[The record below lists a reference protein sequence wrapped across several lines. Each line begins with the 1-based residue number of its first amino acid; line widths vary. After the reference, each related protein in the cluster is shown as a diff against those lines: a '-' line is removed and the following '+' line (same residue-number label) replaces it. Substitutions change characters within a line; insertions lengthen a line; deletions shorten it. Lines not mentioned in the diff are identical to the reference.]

1 MANEKSV
8 QPQGPKVEDQTAV
21 ITQALNKLVN
31 EQKASLQE
39 AVVYLINNGAQQQDV
54 VMALMDMGYTE
65 DDIQKMF
72 SPSKEETEQQETNE
86 ESESELEEYV
96 EEEQEEDVPERIE
109 EKQENI
115 QQLMAEK
122 MTAKKGKEL
131 PKYRRGSDFSMW
143 YNRNYG
149 TIGNNDMYQ
158 MPDRFRYLPTSIN
171 RNTGLDLITGAFN
184 LGKGIYSDIKNAIA
198 RKNDPSYNKYS
209 VKFAEGDDPS
219 KYYITAK
226 SLQEAAK
233 PGSSLMTKEQ
243 AKTAMKDKSS
253 FFWNPRTNAYSF
265 AFATDPFVKPSVI
278 NKQIKK
284 EFGPSLP
291 SYNKMSLDEIEAAQN
306 LANSGLSPFG
316 IFKLGGGTHN
326 TYYGN
331 RKLPKAQVGIFNDE
345 FDELYNVGQDSDN
358 YTYLKNFVGPM
369 PDPDAYVLEEN
380 SSIKY
385 PPFMKRFSTPE
396 DKPNM
401 DNEPFGADAFTPQVY
416 NFNPLNTN
424 MKSSGD
430 FFDDRYN
437 VASDY
442 SMMDDDAYFNKTIE
456 EQAEKIKS
464 AEAAEPEVGDP
475 EVKIKSR
482 GRFAKGLDT
491 ALDVVD
497 TVVPAMRTF
506 NKFLEDQENLRK
518 FNEIVYGSAD
528 EQFGTDIGSKGNWT
542 VLDGILQPNK
552 QTTYMSK
559 KGSEMKNFMDYFKM
573 QYGGGNFPQ
582 MQQDNTATNMMS
594 EQEAAALANY
604 LSEIDEAKQILSQT
618 QGQIRIPDVN
628 PYFSFLNNQNL
639 PRGANDSMTIDLS
652 QPRDT
657 VDGMNYMNVLYDYD
671 AREQPKFFGRYNQ
684 YLNITPKMVRQG
696 RFIPYKQIGGMN
708 PIDNLRVNKMSE
720 SDIQAYVDMV
730 NAAQDEETFFK
741 HFPHLRNMVE
751 MPVRDPALQDSDTNV
766 VIKDGIAYYPK
777 YATEYVEAYQNESF
791 PSSTYGGNRSMI
803 PYFEIGS
810 DPKSVS
816 LMRKLK
822 NANMPFD
829 FGNAFPHGYMDV
841 EEYLQN
847 ISPVGRKKQMGGM
860 NSMSDFFM
868 DNDLPM
874 YQGNIGPSETT
885 MENTLKSIG
894 EKVGFTSSGYP
905 NLNSEAAR
913 QMYTDEQRMKIANY
927 TQDLINMRGGI
938 PFGDNVEQQDIKVT
952 KQIYDPRYDMGAIPN
967 IKPSEYEELMKYY
980 SEGTSMMRDKEEM
993 PGILSGKGLSPEM
1006 KKAISRNYGDRK
1018 YGGDPFSETKKRSLR
1033 KKQGG
1038 QIGNVDTATLQ
1049 KLIKAGL
1056 KFDTL

>member
-8 QPQGPKVEDQTAV
+8 QPQGPKVEDQTTV

-72 SPSKEETEQQETNE
+72 SPDKEETEQQETNQ
-86 ESESELEEYV
+86 ESESDLEEYV

-131 PKYRRGSDFSMW
+131 PKYKRGSDFSMW

-184 LGKGIYSDIKNAIA
+184 LGKGIYSDVKDAIA

-243 AKTAMKDKSS
+243 AKAAMKDKSR
-253 FFWNPRTNAYSF
+253 FMYNPDTKAYSF
-265 AFATDPFVKPSVI
+265 ALATDPFASESDI
-278 NKQIKK
+278 QKQINK

-369 PDPDAYVLEEN
+369 QDPDAYVLEEN

-430 FFDDRYN
+430 YFDDRYN

-442 SMMDDDAYFNKTIE
+442 SMMDDDAYFDKTIE

-464 AEAAEPEVGDP
+464 AEAADTEVGDP
-475 EVKIKSR
+475 KVKIKSR

-552 QTTYMSK
+552 QTTYISK
-559 KGSEMKNFMDYFKM
+559 KGSEMKNKLKKY
-573 QYGGGNFPQ
+573 
-582 MQQDNTATNMMS
+582 
-594 EQEAAALANY
+594 
-604 LSEIDEAKQILSQT
+604 
-618 QGQIRIPDVN
+618 QGDKG
-628 PYFSFLNNQNL
+628 LNE
-639 PRGANDSMTIDLS
+639 
-652 QPRDT
+652 
-657 VDGMNYMNVLYDYD
+657 V
-671 AREQPKFFGRYNQ
+671 YNA
-684 YLNITPKMVRQG
+684 
-696 RFIPYKQIGGMN
+696 
-708 PIDNLRVNKMSE
+708 IDNLRVNKMNE
-720 SDIQAYVDMV
+720 SDIQAYVDMI

-741 HFPHLRNMVE
+741 YFPHYRNMKE

-777 YATEYVEAYQNESF
+777 YPTDYVEAYQNESF
-791 PSSTYGGNRSMI
+791 PSSVYGGNRSMI

-841 EEYLQN
+841 EEYIKN
-847 ISPVGRKKQMGGM
+847 VSPKGRKKQMGGV
-860 NSMSDFFM
+860 NTMSDFFM

-913 QMYTDEQRMKIANY
+913 QMDTDEQRMKIANY

-1018 YGGDPFSETKKRSLR
+1018 YGGDPFSKTKKRSLR

>member
-8 QPQGPKVEDQTAV
+8 QPQGPKVEDQTTV

-72 SPSKEETEQQETNE
+72 SPDKEETEQQETNQ
-86 ESESELEEYV
+86 ESESDLEEYV

-131 PKYRRGSDFSMW
+131 PKYKRGSDFSMW

-184 LGKGIYSDIKNAIA
+184 LGKGIYSDVKDAIA

-243 AKTAMKDKSS
+243 AKAAMKDKSR
-253 FFWNPRTNAYSF
+253 FMYNPDTKAYSF
-265 AFATDPFVKPSVI
+265 ALATDPFASESDI
-278 NKQIKK
+278 QKQINK

-369 PDPDAYVLEEN
+369 QDPDAYVLEEN

-430 FFDDRYN
+430 YFDDRYN

-442 SMMDDDAYFNKTIE
+442 SMMDDDAYFDKTIE

-464 AEAAEPEVGDP
+464 AEAADTEVGDP
-475 EVKIKSR
+475 KVKIKSR

-552 QTTYMSK
+552 QTTYISK
-559 KGSEMKNFMDYFKM
+559 KGSEMKNKLKKY
-573 QYGGGNFPQ
+573 
-582 MQQDNTATNMMS
+582 
-594 EQEAAALANY
+594 
-604 LSEIDEAKQILSQT
+604 
-618 QGQIRIPDVN
+618 QGDKG
-628 PYFSFLNNQNL
+628 LNE
-639 PRGANDSMTIDLS
+639 
-652 QPRDT
+652 
-657 VDGMNYMNVLYDYD
+657 V
-671 AREQPKFFGRYNQ
+671 YNA
-684 YLNITPKMVRQG
+684 
-696 RFIPYKQIGGMN
+696 
-708 PIDNLRVNKMSE
+708 IDNLRVNKMNE
-720 SDIQAYVDMV
+720 SDIQAYVDMI

-741 HFPHLRNMVE
+741 YFPHYRNMKE

-777 YATEYVEAYQNESF
+777 YPTDYVEAYQNESF
-791 PSSTYGGNRSMI
+791 PSSVYGGNRSMI

-822 NANMPFD
+822 NSNIPFD

-841 EEYLQN
+841 EEYIKN
-847 ISPVGRKKQMGGM
+847 VSPKGRKKQMGGV
-860 NSMSDFFM
+860 NTMSDFFM

-913 QMYTDEQRMKIANY
+913 QMYTDEQRMKIASY

-938 PFGDNVEQQDIKVT
+938 PFGDNVNQQDIKV
-952 KQIYDPRYDMGAIPN
+952 KQQTYDPRYDMGAIPN

-1018 YGGDPFSETKKRSLR
+1018 YGGDPFSKTKKRSLR